1 MSRVLILIGGITL
14 MGILIGCGQD
24 PAEEKPSPSPTA
36 SAPSAPSQA
45 PRAHPVTRE
54 TRDTYQFYCAQC
66 HGTEGHGNG
75 INAPH
80 LTVPPRDHTKAD
92 YLETRTDEHL
102 FIAIQQGGRAHG
114 EICLVTRQD
123 GKLSVLY
130 LDDGALLPLEPDTD
144 VTYELLPI
152 GSKVTLTPKE

>member
-1 MSRVLILIGGITL
+1 MNRVFILIGGIAL
-14 MGILIGCGQD
+14 MGILTGCGQD
-24 PAEEKPSPSPTA
+24 PAEEKPSTSPTA
-36 SAPSAPSQA
+36 SAPSASSPAQS
-45 PRAHPVTRE
+45 AHLVTRE

-102 FIAIQQGGRAHG
+102 FTAIQQGGRAVGRAPCMPSWKHTLD
-114 EICLVTRQD
+114 ENTMYSLVSYIRELCQCE
-123 GKLSVLY
+123 
-130 LDDGALLPLEPDTD
+130 AL
-144 VTYELLPI
+144 
-152 GSKVTLTPKE
+152 